1 MSARAKVEG
10 VLDILRDE
18 AISINLYFISRHVK
32 GGISKSAR
40 VVDKFDFRTN
50 SVDISP
56 ELVKFFVDGAKKQ
69 LEKSISTTGYELE
82 AYSVI
87 SDDLSNKL
95 YTYALNNALSFSDVI
110 TNQLPNGNISSISSL
125 KDISKNLW
133 AYCLKVEAQE
143 KNAYIFRKLSAGKV
157 ATDEPRNRKEKISS
171 YFDSSDAELKVVI
184 QETISFDDKL
194 DCIYTNGEFLIFRKS
209 GFENIVGL
217 EQEFTDNANNVL
229 TTLKSAELVQGIDLV
244 EEEIKKN
251 RPLLKTLSS
260 IGRKGN
266 HDNFNSV
273 ELEKM
278 KEVYKKF
285 EDEDLKINGEGKL
298 LIEDRND
305 VANFV
310 KLLNDFYKQGMIT
323 GKFYGTNS
331 GNIISLP
338 SN

>member
-1 MSARAKVEG
+1 MSAQAKIQG
-10 VLDILRDE
+10 VLDIIKDE
-18 AISINLYFISRHVK
+18 SISINLYFVSRHVK
-32 GGISKSAR
+32 KGIAKSAR
-40 VVDKFDFRTN
+40 VVDKFDFKTN

-56 ELVKFFVDGAKKQ
+56 ELVTFFVDIAKKQ
-69 LEKSISTTGYELE
+69 LAKSLNTSGYELE

-110 TNQLPNGNISSISSL
+110 SNQLPNGNISSISSL
-125 KDISKNLW
+125 KDISQNLW
-133 AYCLKVEAQE
+133 AYCLKIEAQG
-143 KNAYIFRKLSAGKV
+143 NIAYIFRKLSAGKV

-194 DCIYTNGEFLIFRKS
+194 DCIYTNDEFLIFRKS

-217 EQEFTDNANNVL
+217 EQEFTDNANSVL
-229 TTLKSAELVQGIDLV
+229 TTLKSAELVQGIELV

-266 HDNFNSV
+266 HDNFDSS

-278 KEVYKKF
+278 KVVYKKF
-285 EDEDLKINGEGKL
+285 EKKDLKCTEDGKL
-298 LIEDRND
+298 LIEDKSD
-305 VANFV
+305 VSNFV

-323 GKFYGTNS
+323 GKYYGTNS
-331 GNIISLP
+331 GNVISA
-338 SN
+338 SS